1 LKIYKTW
8 AYSPVP
14 TPGVEAEL
22 RAMGA
27 PLELAPGA
35 PATSMGIRFFPDGR
49 CRFTAYWCFERALP

>member
-1 LKIYKTW
+1 
-8 AYSPVP
+8 
-14 TPGVEAEL
+14 
-22 RAMGA
+22 MGA